1 MTTLYTPEDPSLL
14 TSPALPLFQ
23 ACINQVAQQA
33 LQSGMPEITVNAVFK
48 HHQTCFDIALDALTQ
63 AFGPLHTRTDPSMTI
78 RTNESAQTVFRREF
92 HRAFHDIINE
102 HRPDA
107 EAEVQDGVQSDAET
121 ERFDENTPLPDGD
134 GTSNIVSKEHGP
146 EAEAQEDVPSDAET
160 ERLDENSSLPD
171 DGTSNVEQ
179 DSTLSATEP
188 KRAGH
193 RALNEFDRLDWDSDV
208 AHDGRSDGSAT
219 SAPGTFPFPTPF
231 GTAAGAQHDGPPGR
245 RPQES
250 DEKAFEWLPPPGAM
264 RPSEVNAMQSHH
276 SSHHLTERPS
286 TPDRPIVPQD
296 FKEGSRSEP
305 TNRVSREEATE
316 DWETDHPERPKPSR
330 TADQA
335 ILPQKHNES
344 DHVELVDRRAQ
355 KTKREKDA
363 EDRKAETV
371 SGDSRTADTAGLP
384 QEINE
389 RGHIEFVDQRA
400 EKAKR
405 EEEMSDL
412 SGWMMTSN

>member
-146 EAEAQEDVPSDAET
+146 EAEAQEDVPSDAEI
-160 ERLDENSSLPD
+160 ERLDENTSLPD
-171 DGTSNVEQ
+171 SDGTSNIVSKEYGPEAEAQ
-179 DSTLSATEP
+179 EEVPSMQRLNDWMRTHPCLMMELPMSNKTPHSLPQSLNVPVTEP
-188 KRAGH
+188 
-193 RALNEFDRLDWDSDV
+193 
-208 AHDGRSDGSAT
+208 
-219 SAPGTFPFPTPF
+219 
-231 GTAAGAQHDGPPGR
+231 
-245 RPQES
+245 
-250 DEKAFEWLPPPGAM
+250 
-264 RPSEVNAMQSHH
+264 
-276 SSHHLTERPS
+276 
-286 TPDRPIVPQD
+286 
-296 FKEGSRSEP
+296 
-305 TNRVSREEATE
+305 
-316 DWETDHPERPKPSR
+316 
-330 TADQA
+330 
-335 ILPQKHNES
+335 
-344 DHVELVDRRAQ
+344 
-355 KTKREKDA
+355 
-363 EDRKAETV
+363 
-371 SGDSRTADTAGLP
+371 
-384 QEINE
+384 
-389 RGHIEFVDQRA
+389 
-400 EKAKR
+400 
-405 EEEMSDL
+405 
-412 SGWMMTSN
+412 